1 VRSKRRVKWAK
12 LRVACI
18 ATVALTIL
26 AVILWLLTGGAIFQE
41 HTHLFVY
48 IPDATGIDIGAP
60 VRVNGILIGKVDGV
74 ALSGSKDPI
83 RIVRLSLQVSRDA
96 VTMMPTGSFADLG
109 TEDPAGDKFVDITS
123 RGSGN
128 LTPNSELPYRG
139 PSDVF
144 KTLDFA
150 QFQSNLKQ
158 MDVILTDIESGKG
171 LVGQFVQGTQM
182 YTDLR
187 RRLADM
193 EGVMHNAAST
203 TTSVGEFIH
212 SDVLYRRF
220 QAPIL
225 AFDQSLAQLQS
236 GQGAAGQLL
245 RDTAQHDQLDA
256 TIRGLRDSIAAMRA
270 SPMMQS
276 DTLYTDLN
284 RSVTS
289 LIGTVDE
296 FNAGPMFAAPQSY
309 ESMTGSLKELEN
321 TLRDFRGNPR
331 KYLRLKIF

>member
-1 VRSKRRVKWAK
+1 
-12 LRVACI
+12 VACI
-18 ATVALTIL
+18 ATVALLIL
-26 AVILWLLTGGAIFQE
+26 GIVLWLLTGGAIFQE

-48 IPDATGIDIGAP
+48 VPDATGIDIGAP

-74 ALSGSKDPI
+74 SLSGSKDPI

-96 VTMMPTGSFADLG
+96 VTMMPSGSFADLG

-123 RGSGN
+123 RGSGS
-128 LTPNSELPYRG
+128 LTPNSEVPYRG

-150 QFQSNLKQ
+150 QFQANLKQ
-158 MDVILTDIESGKG
+158 MDAVLTDIESGKG
-171 LVGQFVQGTQM
+171 LVGQFVQGTTI

-187 RRLADM
+187 RRLSELESA
-193 EGVMHNAAST
+193 MHNAAGT

-212 SDVLYRRF
+212 GDAMYRRI

-236 GQGAAGQLL
+236 GQGAAGQML
-245 RDTAQHDQLDA
+245 RDTAQYDQLDA
-256 TIRGLRDSIAAMRA
+256 TIRGLRDSIAGMRA
-270 SPMMQS
+270 SSMIQS
-276 DTLYTDLN
+276 DALYTDLN
-284 RSVTS
+284 HTVTT
-289 LIGTVDE
+289 LIGSVDD
-296 FNAGPMFAAPQSY
+296 FNAGPMFAAPQTY
-309 ESMTGSLKELEN
+309 ESITGSLKEVEN

-331 KYLRLKIF
+331 KYLRLKVF

>member
-1 VRSKRRVKWAK
+1 M
-12 LRVACI
+12 
-18 ATVALTIL
+18 IL
-26 AVILWLLTGGAIFQE
+26 GVVLWLLTGGALFQE
-41 HTHLFVY
+41 QTHLFVF

-83 RIVRLSLQVSRDA
+83 RIVRLSLLVSRDA
-96 VTMMPTGSFADLG
+96 VTVMPTGSFADLG

-123 RGSGN
+123 RGGGN

-150 QFQSNLKQ
+150 QFQANLKQ
-158 MDVILTDIESGKG
+158 MDAILTQIETGQG

-182 YTDLR
+182 YNDLR
-187 RRLADM
+187 RRLGDM
-193 EGVMHNAAST
+193 EGVMRNAAST
-203 TTSVGEFIH
+203 TTEVGQFVH
-212 SDVLYRRF
+212 SDALYRQF

-236 GQGAAGQLL
+236 GQGAAGQML

-256 TIRGLRDSIAAMRA
+256 TIRGLRDSIAGMRA
-270 SPMMQS
+270 SSMIQS
-276 DTLYTDLN
+276 DTLYNDLN

-289 LIGTVDE
+289 MIATVDE
-296 FNAGPMFAAPQSY
+296 FNAGPMFAAPQTY

-331 KYLRLKIF
+331 KYLRLKVF

>member
-1 VRSKRRVKWAK
+1 VKWAQF
-12 LRVACI
+12 RVACI
-18 ATVALTIL
+18 ATVALLIL
-26 AVILWLLTGGAIFQE
+26 AVVLWLLTGGALFQE
-41 HTHLFVY
+41 YTHLFVY

-83 RIVRLSLQVSRDA
+83 RIVRLSLKVTRDA
-96 VTMMPTGSFADLG
+96 VTVMPAGSFADLG

-123 RGSGN
+123 RGGGS
-128 LTPNSELPYRG
+128 LTPNSEIPYRG

-158 MDVILTDIESGKG
+158 MDAILTDIESGKG

-187 RRLADM
+187 RRLGDM
-193 EGVMHNAAST
+193 EGVMRNAAST

-212 SDVLYRRF
+212 SDAMYRRF

-236 GQGAAGQLL
+236 GQGAAGQIL

-256 TIRGLRDSIAAMRA
+256 TIRSLRDSIAGMRT
-270 SPMMQS
+270 SSMMQS

-296 FNAGPMFAAPQSY
+296 FNAGPLFAAPQSY
-309 ESMTGSLKELEN
+309 ESMAGSLKELEN